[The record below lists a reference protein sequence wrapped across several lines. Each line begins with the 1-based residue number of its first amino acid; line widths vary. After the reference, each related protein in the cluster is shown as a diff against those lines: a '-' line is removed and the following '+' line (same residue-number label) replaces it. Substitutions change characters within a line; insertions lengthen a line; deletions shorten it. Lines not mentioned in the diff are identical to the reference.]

1 MVLAERILASNCEL
15 ITLFV
20 RYPHPAVPE
29 EYRAVSEWLRLKR
42 LEGHEIRHIE
52 ITLGLWGTDAM
63 EIGTGEP
70 GPRVLA
76 GRNQVF
82 VSHAVNIAH
91 SIGARQVWYGACLDD
106 AADYPDCGPAWVEAM
121 DRLARQWGIM
131 LQAPLLGINKDR
143 IREEAAQLGA
153 SGWWSCYE
161 PRDGQPC
168 GACNSCRA

>member
-29 EYRAVSEWLRLKR
+29 EYRAVSEWLRLKG
-42 LEGHEIRHIE
+42 LAGHQIRHIE

-76 GRNQVF
+76 GRNQIF

-91 SIGARQVWYGACLDD
+91 SIGARQVWYGANGDDSAEYLDCT
-106 AADYPDCGPAWVEAM
+106 ASWVDTM
-121 DRLARQWGIM
+121 DGLARQWGIM

-161 PRDGQPC
+161 PREGQPC
-168 GACNSCRA
+168 GTCNSCRA